1 MNRPE
6 IYQNNNCALLVLGA
20 SGFLGK
26 NLVASLKSY
35 CVHKHLFL
43 SQRSQNG
50 AIAIKDYPNLKEHS
64 IKSIIER
71 YESLTIVN
79 LISGRMQ
86 SKTISFDTHFSSPK
100 IILDQVIF
108 HSERKIHW
116 LQVESYTQYASD
128 ETHDEHYSFSKN
140 LFHRYLTDSL
150 TNNFSV
156 EFLVLGHLSGPG
168 DLEERFLPKTYR
180 KILKHEN
187 FMVTNPH
194 EKIPLIDV
202 RDVAQYLSIK
212 LNKSELPNNEV
223 PVLTF
228 PIREM
233 LTVLQII
240 QKAKEISG
248 SSSQISE
255 VRDLNRRFVERF
267 IPEEQPYV
275 VNTDIKLRTS
285 NETITDT
292 IKFMKSTEN
301 I

>member
-71 YESLTIVN
+71 YKSLTIVN

-116 LQVESYTQYASD
+116 LQVA
-128 ETHDEHYSFSKN
+128 
-140 LFHRYLTDSL
+140 
-150 TNNFSV
+150 
-156 EFLVLGHLSGPG
+156 
-168 DLEERFLPKTYR
+168 
-180 KILKHEN
+180 I
-187 FMVTNPH
+187 
-194 EKIPLIDV
+194 
-202 RDVAQYLSIK
+202 
-212 LNKSELPNNEV
+212 
-223 PVLTF
+223 
-228 PIREM
+228 
-233 LTVLQII
+233 
-240 QKAKEISG
+240 
-248 SSSQISE
+248 
-255 VRDLNRRFVERF
+255 
-267 IPEEQPYV
+267 
-275 VNTDIKLRTS
+275 
-285 NETITDT
+285 
-292 IKFMKSTEN
+292 
-301 I
+301 